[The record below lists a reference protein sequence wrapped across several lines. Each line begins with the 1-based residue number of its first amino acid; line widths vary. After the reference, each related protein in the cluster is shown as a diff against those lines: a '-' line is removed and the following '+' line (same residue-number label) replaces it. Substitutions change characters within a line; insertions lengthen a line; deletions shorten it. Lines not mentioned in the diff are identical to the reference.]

1 MEKMNA
7 RVVIGLLALTAL
19 AAVAPTADGARILS
33 VYSFPGKSHFMM
45 QKAIIKELIRR
56 GHQVTLITA
65 FTLEPLNLGSNYT
78 EILIEPV
85 YDFWKDVK
93 EDAGA
98 RNIFEFTTMD
108 VPGFLQMLQVLGVA
122 TTEHAL
128 QQPKVQAI
136 INANETANVYDLLL
150 VEQFYQ
156 EPFLALSHIYNIP
169 VVSSSTL
176 GYENHMSQMF
186 GIISPWSYV
195 PHGFLPFTDRMSFWE
210 RLQNAYN
217 SLYEDL
223 HREYVYFPSMDELV
237 SKYFGHLPINFPKV
251 SEMEKNLS
259 AMLLNSYA
267 PITSAR
273 PTIDGLVPVGGMH
286 IYPPKA
292 LPKDMQKF
300 LDEAENGA
308 IYFSLGSNVESKDM
322 PAEYLKIFLDVFRS
336 MKQRV
341 LWKFENESIANLPAN
356 VMVKKWM
363 PQSDILAH
371 PNVRV
376 FITHGGL
383 LGTQEGVYHAVPML
397 GMPFYC
403 DQHLNL
409 KKAELHGYAISLHFQ
424 AITFEVLK
432 TALTELLE
440 NPSYRNNIKRIS
452 NIFHDRPLNARET
465 AVYWIEYV
473 IRHKGAPHLRAAG
486 MDMPWYQFY
495 LLDVIAFVVVVSI
508 ITGFLVI
515 GLLRYALRRIGGEDK
530 ENVRQ
535 SRKQKKH

>member
-1 MEKMNA
+1 MNSK
-7 RVVIGLLALTAL
+7 IFLCLLPLSIL
-19 AAVAPTADGARILS
+19 AAITPTSNGARILS

-45 QKAIIKELIRR
+45 QKAIIKELVRN

-65 FTLEPLNLGSNYT
+65 FSLAPLNLGSNYT

-85 YDFWKDVK
+85 YDFWKDIK

-108 VPGFLQMLQVLGVA
+108 VAGFLQMLQVLGVA

-128 QQPKVQAI
+128 KQPKVQAI
-136 INANETANVYDLLL
+136 INAKQTENVYDLLL

-156 EPFLALSHIYNIP
+156 EAFLALSHIYNIP

-186 GIISPWSYV
+186 GIVSPWSYV
-195 PHGFLPFTDRMSFWE
+195 PHGFLPYSDRMSFWE
-210 RLQNAYN
+210 RVQNTYN

-223 HREYVYFPSMDELV
+223 HREYVYFPLMDDLV
-237 SKYFGHLPINFPKV
+237 AKYFGHLPINLPKV
-251 SEMEKNLS
+251 TVMEKNIS
-259 AMLLNSYA
+259 VMLLNSFA
-267 PITSAR
+267 PLTSAR
-273 PTIDGLVPVGGMH
+273 PTIDGMVPVGGMH
-286 IYPPKA
+286 IYPPIA
-292 LPKDMQKF
+292 LPTDMQKF
-300 LDEAENGA
+300 LDEAEHGA

-322 PAEYLKIFLDVFRS
+322 PPAYLKIFLDVFRT

-341 LWKFENESIANLPAN
+341 LWKFENESITNLPPN

-383 LGTQEGVYHAVPML
+383 LGTQEGVHYAVPML

-409 KKAELHGYAISLHFQ
+409 KKAESNGYAIVLDFHTLTSEQLRYSLHQ
-424 AITFEVLK
+424 
-432 TALTELLE
+432 LLH
-440 NPSYRNNIKRIS
+440 NSTYRENIKRFS
-452 NIFHDRPLNARET
+452 SIFHDRPMGPRET
-465 AVYWIEYV
+465 ALYWIDYV
-473 IRHKGAPHLRAAG
+473 IRHKGARHLRAAG
-486 MDMPWYQFY
+486 LDLKWYQFY
-495 LLDVIAFVVVVSI
+495 LLDVIALVVAAVVVCIGV
-508 ITGFLVI
+508 LVLLVRWILRQI
-515 GLLRYALRRIGGEDK
+515 GSE
-530 ENVRQ
+530 Q
-535 SRKQKKH
+535 TKQKVN

>member
-1 MEKMNA
+1 MNSK
-7 RVVIGLLALTAL
+7 IFLGLLSLAIL
-19 AAVAPTADGARILS
+19 AAIIPTTNGARILS

-45 QKAIIKELIRR
+45 QKAIIKELVRN

-65 FTLEPLNLGSNYT
+65 FSLAPLNLGSNYT

-108 VPGFLQMLQVLGVA
+108 MAGFLQMLQVLGVA

-128 QQPKVQAI
+128 KQPKVQEI
-136 INANETANVYDLLL
+136 INAKQTENVYDLLL

-156 EPFLALSHIYNIP
+156 EAFLALSHIYKIP

-176 GYENHMSQMF
+176 GYQNQMSQMF
-186 GIISPWSYV
+186 GIISPWSFV
-195 PHGFLPFTDRMSFWE
+195 PHGFLPFSDRMSFWE
-210 RLQNAYN
+210 RVQNTYN

-223 HREYVYFPSMDELV
+223 HREYVYFPLMDDLV
-237 SKYFGHLPINFPKV
+237 TKYFGHLPISFPKV
-251 SEMEKNLS
+251 TEMEKNLS
-259 AMLLNSYA
+259 VMLLNSFA
-267 PITSAR
+267 PLTSPR
-273 PTIDGLVPVGGMH
+273 PTIDGMVPVGGMH

-292 LPKDMQKF
+292 LPADIQKF
-300 LDEAENGA
+300 LDEAEHGA

-322 PAEYLKIFLDVFRS
+322 PPAYLKIFLDVFRS

-341 LWKFENESIANLPAN
+341 LWKFENESIINLPPN

-409 KKAELHGYAISLHFQ
+409 KKAELYGYAISLHFQ
-424 AITFEVLK
+424 SITYDVLRN
-432 TALTELLE
+432 ALTELLE
-440 NPSYRNNIKRIS
+440 NPSYRANIKRIS
-452 NIFHDRPLNARET
+452 SIFHDRPLNARDT

-473 IRHKGAPHLRAAG
+473 IRHKGASHLRAAG
-486 MDMPWYQFY
+486 LDLKWYQFY
-495 LLDVIAFVVVVSI
+495 LLDVITFVVAGILLTLWLLIS
-508 ITGFLVI
+508 LV
-515 GLLRYALRRIGGEDK
+515 RFALRRLGKG
-530 ENVRQ
+530 
-535 SRKQKKH
+535 SKQKEVKKQKRQ

>member
-1 MEKMNA
+1 MNSK
-7 RVVIGLLALTAL
+7 ILLGLLLL
-19 AAVAPTADGARILS
+19 AVLATIMPTSNGGRILS

-45 QKAIIKELIRR
+45 QKAVIKELIKN

-65 FTLEPLNLGSNYT
+65 FSLAPLNLGSNYT

-108 VPGFLQMLQVLGVA
+108 MTGFLQMLQVLGVA

-128 QQPKVQAI
+128 KQPKVQAI
-136 INANETANVYDLLL
+136 INAKQTENVYDLLL

-156 EPFLALSHIYNIP
+156 EAFLALSHIYKIP
-169 VVSSSTL
+169 VVSTSTL

-210 RLQNAYN
+210 RVQNTYN

-223 HREYVYFPSMDELV
+223 HREYIYFPLMDDLV
-237 SKYFGHLPINFPKV
+237 AKYFGHLSINFPKV
-251 SEMEKNLS
+251 TEMEKNLS
-259 AMLLNSYA
+259 AMLLNSFA
-267 PITSAR
+267 PLTSAR
-273 PTIDGLVPVGGMH
+273 PTIEGMVPVGGMH

-292 LPKDMQKF
+292 LPGDMQKF
-300 LDEAENGA
+300 LDEAEHGA

-322 PAEYLKIFLDVFRS
+322 PAAYLKIFLDVFRS

-341 LWKFENESIANLPAN
+341 LWKFENESITNLPPN

-383 LGTQEGVYHAVPML
+383 LGTQEGVHYAVPML

-403 DQHLNL
+403 DQHLNM
-409 KKAELHGYAISLHFQ
+409 KKAELYGYAISLHFQ
-424 AITFEVLK
+424 SITYDVLK
-432 TALTELLE
+432 SALTELLV
-440 NPSYRNNIKRIS
+440 NPSYRDNIKRVS
-452 NIFHDRPLNARET
+452 KIFHDRPLDARDT

-473 IRHKGAPHLRAAG
+473 MRHKGAAHLRAAG
-486 MDMPWYQFY
+486 LDLNWYQFY
-495 LLDVIAFVVVVSI
+495 LLDVIAFVVGGVVLAVLI
-508 ITGFLVI
+508 FVYLVRFI
-515 GLLRYALRRIGGEDK
+515 SLCFTNG
-530 ENVRQ
+530 N
-535 SRKQKKH
+535 KQKQEKRQKQKRQ

>member
-1 MEKMNA
+1 MNSGIL
-7 RVVIGLLALTAL
+7 RGLLALAAL
-19 AAVAPTADGARILS
+19 LSNTISTNGARILA

-45 QKAIIKELIRR
+45 QKALIKELVEH
-56 GHQVTLITA
+56 GNQVTMITA
-65 FTLEPLNLGSNYT
+65 FSMAPMKLGSNYT

-98 RNIFEFTTMD
+98 KSIFDMTTMD
-108 VPGFLQMLQVLGVA
+108 LFGFLQMLQVLGTT

-128 QQPKVQAI
+128 KQPKVQAI
-136 INANETANVYDLLL
+136 VNAKQTEDIYDLLL

-156 EPFLALSHIYNIP
+156 EAFLALSYIYKIP

-186 GIISPWSYV
+186 GIMSPWSYV

-210 RLQNAYN
+210 RLQNTFY
-217 SLYEDL
+217 SLCEDL
-223 HREYVYFPSMDELV
+223 HREYKYFPLMDELV
-237 SKYFGHLPINFPKV
+237 AKYFGHLPIDFPKV
-251 SEMEKNLS
+251 SVMEKHLS
-259 AMLLNSYA
+259 AVLLNSYV
-267 PITSAR
+267 PLTSTR
-273 PTIDGLVPVGGMH
+273 PTTNAMIPVGGMH
-286 IYPPKA
+286 IYPAKA
-292 LPKDMQKF
+292 LPADMQKF
-300 LDEAENGA
+300 LDEAKHGA

-322 PAEYLKIFLDVFRS
+322 PAAYLNIFLDVFRD

-341 LWKFENESIANLPAN
+341 LWKYENDSIQNLPPN

-383 LGTQEGVYHAVPML
+383 LGTQEGVHYAVAML

-409 KKAELHGYAISLHFQ
+409 KKAALSGYAISLHFQ
-424 AITFEVLK
+424 SITYDVLK
-432 TALTELLE
+432 NALTELLE
-440 NPSYRNNIKRIS
+440 NPSYRDNIKRIS
-452 NIFHDRPLNARET
+452 RIFHDRPLSARDT
-465 AVYWIEYV
+465 AVYWVEYV
-473 IRHKGAPHLRAAG
+473 ARHKGAEHMRAAG
-486 MDMPWYQFY
+486 LDLKWYEFY
-495 LLDVIAFVVVVSI
+495 LLDVITFVIGVVVVVLAL
-508 ITGFLVI
+508 FV
-515 GLLRYALRRIGGEDK
+515 GLLRFALRRLGSS
-530 ENVRQ
+530 N
-535 SRKQKKH
+535 KQKKKLQ

>member
-1 MEKMNA
+1 
-7 RVVIGLLALTAL
+7 
-19 AAVAPTADGARILS
+19 
-33 VYSFPGKSHFMM
+33 MM
-45 QKAIIKELIRR
+45 QKAIIKELVRN

-65 FTLEPLNLGSNYT
+65 LSLAPLNLGSNYT

-98 RNIFEFTTMD
+98 RNIFEFTTMELA
-108 VPGFLQMLQVLGVA
+108 GFLQMLQVLGVA

-128 QQPKVQAI
+128 KQRKVQDI
-136 INANETANVYDLLL
+136 INAKQTENVYDLLL

-156 EPFLALSHIYNIP
+156 EAFLALSHIYKIP
-169 VVSSSTL
+169 VVSTSTL

-195 PHGFLPFTDRMSFWE
+195 PHGFLPYSDRMNFWE
-210 RLQNAYN
+210 RLQNTYN

-223 HREYVYFPSMDELV
+223 HREYVYFPLMDDLV
-237 SKYFGHLPINFPKV
+237 AKYFGHLPINYPKV
-251 SEMEKNLS
+251 TEMEKNLS
-259 AMLLNSYA
+259 AMLLNSFT
-267 PITSAR
+267 PLTSAR
-273 PTIDGLVPVGGMH
+273 PTIDGMVPVGGMH

-292 LPKDMQKF
+292 LPADMQNF
-300 LDEAENGA
+300 LDEAEHGA

-322 PAEYLKIFLDVFRS
+322 PPAYLKIFIDVFRS

-341 LWKFENESIANLPAN
+341 LWKFENESIINLPPN
-356 VMVKKWM
+356 VMVKKWL

-383 LGTQEGVYHAVPML
+383 LGTQEGVYHAVSML

-409 KKAELHGYAISLHFQ
+409 KKAELYGFAISLHFQ
-424 AITFEVLK
+424 SITYDVLK
-432 TALTELLE
+432 YALIELLE
-440 NPSYRNNIKRIS
+440 KPSYRANIKRIS
-452 NIFHDRPLNARET
+452 SIFHDRPLNARDT

-473 IRHKGAPHLRAAG
+473 IRHKGAKHLRAAG
-486 MDMPWYQFY
+486 LALKWYQFY
-495 LLDVIAFVVVVSI
+495 LLDVIAFVVAGIVLAV
-508 ITGFLVI
+508 LVFV
-515 GLLRYALRRIGGEDK
+515 GLVCFVLRCRGNG
-530 ENVRQ
+530 N
-535 SRKQKKH
+535 KQKEEKKQKSGF

>member
-1 MEKMNA
+1 MNSK
-7 RVVIGLLALTAL
+7 IFLCLLPLSIL
-19 AAVAPTADGARILS
+19 AAITPTSNGARILS

-45 QKAIIKELIRR
+45 QKAIIKELVRN

-65 FTLEPLNLGSNYT
+65 FSLAPLNLGSNYT

-85 YDFWKDVK
+85 YDFWKDIK

-108 VPGFLQMLQVLGVA
+108 VAGFLQMLQVLGVA

-128 QQPKVQAI
+128 KQPKVQAI
-136 INANETANVYDLLL
+136 INAKQTENVYDLLL

-156 EPFLALSHIYNIP
+156 EAFLALSHIYNIP

-186 GIISPWSYV
+186 GIVSPWSYV
-195 PHGFLPFTDRMSFWE
+195 PHGFLPYSDRMSFWE
-210 RLQNAYN
+210 RVQNTYN

-223 HREYVYFPSMDELV
+223 HREYVYFPLMDDLV
-237 SKYFGHLPINFPKV
+237 AKYFGHLPINLPKV
-251 SEMEKNLS
+251 TVMEKNIS
-259 AMLLNSYA
+259 VMLLNSFA
-267 PITSAR
+267 PLTSAR
-273 PTIDGLVPVGGMH
+273 PTIDGMVPVGGMH
-286 IYPPKA
+286 IYPPIA
-292 LPKDMQKF
+292 LPTDMQKF
-300 LDEAENGA
+300 LDEAEHGA

-322 PAEYLKIFLDVFRS
+322 PPAYLKIFLDVFRT

-341 LWKFENESIANLPAN
+341 LWKFENESITNLPPN

-383 LGTQEGVYHAVPML
+383 LGTQEGVHYAVPML

-409 KKAELHGYAISLHFQ
+409 KKAELGGYAVTLDFHTLTRES
-424 AITFEVLK
+424 LK
-432 TALTELLE
+432 TGLHQLLH
-440 NPSYRNNIKRIS
+440 NSTYRDNIRRIS
-452 NIFHDRPLNARET
+452 DIFHDRPMGARET
-465 AVYWIEYV
+465 ALYWIDYI

-486 MDMPWYQFY
+486 LDLKWYQFY
-495 LLDVIAFVVVVSI
+495 LLDLVALCLAAAILMLSIAFV
-508 ITGFLVI
+508 LVLW
-515 GLLRYALRRIGGEDK
+515 LLRSFDSK
-530 ENVRQ
+530 Q
-535 SRKQKKH
+535 QKQKLL